1 MEIGLAFS
9 IGIVI
14 GLIVGAI
21 AIGFFLER
29 RRARD
34 REQAAA
40 ALAQDRELAVA
51 ALAQDRE
58 RAADAF
64 KSMALEQLDSTKSNL
79 IKATNE
85 KLDEFTKPLDKL
97 KETTDKL
104 EGAYRESSLRVENL
118 E

>member
-64 KSMALEQLDSTKSNL
+64 KSMANPSASFFSTPHPL
-79 IKATNE
+79 IRKT
-85 KLDEFTKPLDKL
+85 
-97 KETTDKL
+97 
-104 EGAYRESSLRVENL
+104 AY
-118 E
+118 